1 MGLAGKRKIAK
12 RAPGSSNCLCKLI
25 KVQNVKRVRGAGLSM
40 ILLDSLCLCRLS
52 LARGCGR
59 AVCRFLP
66 PPDRSAG
73 PCRDIN
79 PYILPA
85 SSSPQP
91 GSRARLHC
99 CRCVLDRNSVAG
111 GLWVPLGAA
120 ASKGWTEQG
129 LDTVSGLLCVLDV
142 GPASL
147 VSVLVGNTACN
158 CIPRPLWARDQSVFH
173 SVIFSSRVSSQ
184 GKHASSA
191 SKAFLTTFPSL
202 PRLSE
207 SRDWEAAL
215 GRGLG
220 WAPPLAGGARGP
232 EAQAAFRPPVPST
245 LCGDT
250 GRSSR
255 YLVSRADQKSEC
267 KYLFHWKFWF

>member
-1 MGLAGKRKIAK
+1 
-12 RAPGSSNCLCKLI
+12 
-25 KVQNVKRVRGAGLSM
+25 M
-40 ILLDSLCLCRLS
+40 ILLESLCLCRLS
-52 LARGCGR
+52 LARDCGR

-66 PPDRSAG
+66 PPDRSTS
-73 PCRDIN
+73 PCMDIN

-85 SSSPQP
+85 SGSPWP
-91 GSRARLHC
+91 GSRARLRC

-111 GLWVPLGAA
+111 GCGCPWARQPARVGQ
-120 ASKGWTEQG
+120 SRGWTQCPG
-129 LDTVSGLLCVLDV
+129 SLCVLDV

-184 GKHASSA
+184 GTHASSA

-215 GRGLG
+215 GRGLR
-220 WAPPLAGGARGP
+220 WAPLVAGGARGP
-232 EAQAAFRPPVPST
+232 AAQAALRPPVPST

-250 GRSSR
+250 GRSSC

-267 KYLFHWKFWF
+267 KYLFRWKF